1 MTQPKQHI
9 HSALILEKARQDA
22 TGETAAGW
30 WKWEIK
36 HKTAGWD
43 VIPDPQFR
51 HNDAEYRC
59 SMTAQHPQYVPAKPS
74 LRLVDLS
81 KLPVG
86 TKMKADSGSTYK
98 IVVSGVPEVHGSGTM
113 RLLLESDNKRP
124 GVFFWGETLR
134 IAEQKDF
141 TYWDGGDCPVP
152 EGLMIECVRRA
163 GTKFIATSGR
173 TGGFW
178 NHRLDDR
185 DIIGYRIIG
194 VDDGWT
200 DNPSEATHDK

>member
-1 MTQPKQHI
+1 MTQLKQHV

-30 WKWEIK
+30 WKWEINQ
-36 HKTAGWD
+36 KTTGWQ
-43 VIPDPQFR
+43 VTPAPQFY
-51 HNDAEYRC
+51 DVVEYRY
-59 SMTAQHPQYVPAKPS
+59 SMTLQHPQYVPAKPS

-86 TKMKADSGSTYK
+86 TKMKADSGLTYK
-98 IVVSGVPEVHGSGTM
+98 IIVSGAPEVYGSGM
-113 RLLLESDNKRP
+113 RLLLESDNRRP

-178 NHRLDDR
+178 NHCLNDR

-194 VDDGWT
+194 VEDGWT
-200 DNPSEATHDK
+200 DNPSEATHGK